1 MQQRKDA
8 KQELQHKMQQE
19 IPKIQELQH
28 QMQNPAAAVRNNLK
42 NQKLLLLL
50 PRNSLGVEIGEE
62 KTREAKVT
70 HQKDQQA
77 SLRPEAKVKH
87 QKDQQ
92 PRQQRHHANHQ
103 ATDRSH
109 GEAEDRSR
117 RSAVVA
123 ASHCEGKHKIDLDH
137 SNAAGH
143 DEKRNPW
150 SRKKSVEQVTTK
162 KEIRGEE
169 RTEEEKVDTGIMIT
183 AAKEKMESGT
193 MVTAAKEKI
202 ESGTTM
208 RRAMI
213 RAMIRATMS
222 AAMRRAMISGATII
236 AAKRRAMVS
245 GTMIAAAK
253 EKITAAKEKVVKA
266 MISAAISGALGSG
279 AMITAEMKRPHGN
292 PNGRQDV
299 INPKVV
305 LRKAPKL
312 EKMLPLPI
320 IKRRRSQ
327 DPRASE

>member
-1 MQQRKDA
+1 
-8 KQELQHKMQQE
+8 MQQE

-28 QMQNPAAAVRNNLK
+28 KMQNPAAAVRNNLK
-42 NQKLLLLL
+42 NQKLLLLV
-50 PRNSLGVEIGEE
+50 PRDSLGVEIGEE

-109 GEAEDRSR
+109 GEAEDRG
-117 RSAVVA
+117 SAIVA
-123 ASHCEGKHKIDLDH
+123 ASHCEGKHKIDH

-143 DEKRNPW
+143 DEERNPW

-169 RTEEEKVDTGIMIT
+169 RTEEEKVDTGIMIN

-222 AAMRRAMISGATII
+222 AAMRRAMISGTTII
-236 AAKRRAMVS
+236 AANRRAMVS

-253 EKITAAKEKVVKA
+253 EKIAAAKEKVVKA